1 MIDKKNKRAL
11 VTGATGGIG
20 EQMARLLAIKAYD
33 LILVARNEH
42 KLEKISSEISATTR
56 IACDYFVCD
65 LSKEAE
71 IEKLISAHPETD
83 VLINNAGFARYGS
96 FHLSPWET
104 ERAMMMVNVY
114 ALFRLCHHY
123 LRGMMGRNS
132 GRILN
137 VASTA
142 GLHAAPFF
150 STYAGTKA
158 FVIQFSKSLALELQG
173 YNVSVST
180 LLPGPTA
187 TNFWEVAQTAAKVEK
202 RFKSFDSPREVAEF
216 GIRLIEKN
224 KIAGIP
230 GWKNKVKSI
239 IKHYMPETVWFY
251 TIRRHMLHPS
261 LDEQK
266 KQQHC

>member
-1 MIDKKNKRAL
+1 MTDKKNKRAL

-20 EQMARLLAIKAYD
+20 EQMARLLAARDYD
-33 LILVARNEH
+33 LVLVARNEE
-42 KLEKISSEISATTR
+42 KLGKISSAIKRDYR
-56 IACDYFVCD
+56 IRCDYFVCD
-65 LSKEAE
+65 LSKETE
-71 IEKLISAHPETD
+71 IERLLSTHPETD

-96 FHLSPWET
+96 FHRSHWET
-104 ERAMMMVNVY
+104 ERDMIMVNIY

-123 LRGMMGRNS
+123 LPGMMKGNY

-158 FVIQFSKSLALELQG
+158 FVIQFSKSVALELQG
-173 YNVSVST
+173 YNVTMST

-187 TNFWEVAQTAAKVEK
+187 TNFWNVAQMASKVEK
-202 RFKSFDSPREVAEF
+202 RVKSFDSPREVAEF
-216 GIRLIEKN
+216 GITLIEKN

-230 GWKNKVKSI
+230 GWKNKAKEI

-251 TIRRHMLHPS
+251 AIRRHMLHPS
-261 LDEQK
+261 LDDEHK
-266 KQQHC
+266 